1 MTGFCACAIVGHLW
15 IVPEANSVSTRAD
28 FSSGLQKL
36 RSGCAVQPAD
46 VLAVLSAGSPGEQE
60 ALRQAAEDTLL
71 HHCGADVQLRGLIE
85 FSNVCACDCLYCG
98 IRKGNRQLPRYTLT
112 HEDIVGTALWCVK
125 QGYGS
130 IVLQAGER
138 RDRRFIDGLVDV
150 LRAIKSATRSE
161 RLPDGLGITLSV
173 GEQSRADYARL
184 REAGAHRYLLRME
197 TFSPVLFARLHPP
210 SQTFAARLE
219 CLHALRD
226 TGFMVGTGVMIGIPG
241 QTLADLGAEDPIY
254 ANVAA
259 DVARAVARG
268 DYDRGVVVCGTGI
281 NAVGRRADGAT
292 VRFPALGSIS
302 GAEVR
307 PDSGL
312 PTRSASAAPT
322 ANPTLPNS
330 EPIPSMKSPA
340 APMPM
345 LRPAA

>member
-173 GEQSRADYARL
+173 GEQSRADLIAERGHIPAVERVVGSHRSSTSL
-184 REAGAHRYLLRME
+184 SDRERE
-197 TFSPVLFARLHPP
+197 TQIMMVLFSA
-210 SQTFAARLE
+210 F
-219 CLHALRD
+219 
-226 TGFMVGTGVMIGIPG
+226 
-241 QTLADLGAEDPIY
+241 
-254 ANVAA
+254 
-259 DVARAVARG
+259 
-268 DYDRGVVVCGTGI
+268 
-281 NAVGRRADGAT
+281 
-292 VRFPALGSIS
+292 
-302 GAEVR
+302 
-307 PDSGL
+307 
-312 PTRSASAAPT
+312 SASFNT
-322 ANPTLPNS
+322 ES
-330 EPIPSMKSPA
+330 
-340 APMPM
+340 
-345 LRPAA
+345 R